1 MSLIHQTFGDK
12 SYHVSVAQ
20 SRWRD
25 AEMPCCS
32 IRCAQ
37 DTAQHGRT
45 APEVPC
51 MLPPKCHPEHV
62 RCAQGKLR
70 EGSVTVG
77 YEMLRC
83 AQDDSPERWILPP
96 PDCYPAP
103 RCFAALSMT
112 DARKLLTGYVLSPN
126 IWEK

>member
-1 MSLIHQTFGDK
+1 MAGLLLMCPACYSPG
-12 SYHVSVAQ
+12 
-20 SRWRD
+20 
-25 AEMPCCS
+25 
-32 IRCAQ
+32 
-37 DTAQHGRT
+37 
-45 APEVPC
+45 
-51 MLPPKCHPEHV
+51 CHPE
-62 RCAQGKLR
+62 RS

-112 DARKLLTGYVLSPN
+112 DARTLLTGYVLSPN